1 MNLPYALSLSRF
13 GLMGNGEGTE
23 IFSMESVKEKGSE
36 EGTEYERRQSYSN
49 RDTTSVQDTT
59 TSDAIIDNFNSVM
72 AALALRSSLFG
83 FNGLEGNMLYI
94 SPLSLL
100 GLGSSGGLNCF
111 RALSPGYVNILDN
124 FDRLFPYPGNTI
136 MLNSE
141 ISLRRLDDSEI
152 TDSPENDQKNSLT
165 LGEEI
170 GSTTSYPTRMLT
182 DTMKSLNSKHISETL
197 QSANENL
204 CSQNFIQVDQCTSNI
219 EKSSTNSVIDS
230 ENDSEVSFEK
240 GQEEKNG
247 NGVTDVSPLQVGEIS
262 QALENENMVLNEY
275 PRKPS
280 EVSGIADFISGH
292 SNGYQVMSNEI
303 KLSSSNNS
311 CGLVTDSYKFQEIS
325 VTSNNM
331 LEKLASGS
339 GRKFV
344 CSLCG
349 KKYHSEEILRQ
360 HEALHSGKKNFPC
373 TVCGKE
379 FSREHSMLTHK
390 RIHTEEKNF
399 KCDLCGKGF
408 YWKSCLRRHM
418 DVHIDDKDF
427 TCPICGKVFVNKS
440 YVAGHMAVHTGEKK
454 FKCEI
459 CGKGF
464 SFKVSL
470 RKHTVLHTQGRQK
483 AGVCGKESFQQST
496 LHLHQ
501 VGMSLGSTTSLP
513 LDSTGS
519 VELGDKEKTSPS
531 QDSDNTIDNLVHSD
545 QGLCSSECDK
555 MQTNPK
561 DFANPK
567 NVQADN
573 YTGNLSYST
582 KSEFEHL
589 EEKKQNGNFNV
600 PADSVV
606 VKDSSQGSGT
616 GSPIVGSSINHPVL
630 CGTNSKTVSGTTA
643 TSSSSTVSETVIA
656 GSNISVSEQNADHI
670 NEIKPPDLNR
680 KYGCIVCGKRFHS
693 KANLLRHEMIHSGK
707 KNFPCGICGKEFSR
721 EYNLINHRRIHTA
734 EKNYKCDLCGKEFY
748 WKSCLTRHMGVHIDE
763 KDFTCPICG
772 KVFFNKS
779 YVRGHMVVHTGE
791 KRFKCEI
798 CGKGFSFKV
807 SLKKHKIMHTN
818 EKNVKCDICGKEFFQ
833 KSNLNLHRA
842 VHTSKK
848 KFVCEF
854 CGKIFSS
861 KVLLVD
867 HVALHTGEFRC
878 TVCNENFSDS
888 TLLVQ
893 HMTVH
898 EGNKDYPKHKCDLC
912 GKTFNK
918 KSNLLLHKVVHTG
931 KKDFSCEICGKS
943 YYHKFNLAQHM
954 VIHTGPIKCN
964 VCGKEFARQA
974 QLNRHMVI
982 HTVLMNRQAGEIFP
996 SVAPVSDVED
1006 SVFVLDSQKDKGDD
1020 SLPQESSP
1028 VEGDS
1033 GNTFIDENSQIES
1046 ILPVSVYEESKLTEN
1061 ITNSVVGE
1069 NMEKLS
1075 DSIFTVETMVSEG
1088 SSSVLLASE
1097 SEPTERDIG
1106 NTVDGNG
1113 WIEGISPV
1121 DVSIESKPTENVME
1135 SFVGESISSERLSG
1149 TIFTVEIRQ
1158 SEDRSEESWP
1168 AEKIL
1173 DENASDERIAED
1185 TLATETEATRNCD
1198 FETDITVDNIKV
1210 ETFETEPLEPGSF
1223 EGEPCQIQTESAT
1236 A

>member
-1 MNLPYALSLSRF
+1 MNLPYALSLSGF
-13 GLMGNGEGTE
+13 GQIRNGEGTE
-23 IFSMESVKEKGSE
+23 VFSMEGTKEKGIE

-49 RDTTSVQDTT
+49 RNTTNVQDTT
-59 TSDAIIDNFNSVM
+59 TSDAIIENFNSEM
-72 AALALRSSLFG
+72 AAWALRSSLFG

-124 FDRLFPYPGNTI
+124 FDRFFPYPGNTI

-141 ISLRRLDDSEI
+141 ISLRRLDDNEV
-152 TDSPENDQKNSLT
+152 TDSGENNQTNSPT
-165 LGEEI
+165 SGEEI
-170 GSTTSYPTRMLT
+170 GSTTSYPTNMLM
-182 DTMKSLNSKHISETL
+182 DFIKRLNSKHLSETL

-204 CSQNFIQVDQCTSNI
+204 YSQNLLQVDQCTSNI
-219 EKSSTNSVIDS
+219 EKASTNSVIDS
-230 ENDSEVSFEK
+230 ENDSEGSSEK
-240 GQEEKNG
+240 SQEEKNG
-247 NGVTDVSPLQVGEIS
+247 HGATNVSPLQVAEIS
-262 QALENENMVLNEY
+262 QALENENLVLHEH

-280 EVSGIADFISGH
+280 EVSSIADLISGH
-292 SNGYQVMSNEI
+292 SSGHPVMSNEI
-303 KLSSSNNS
+303 KPSASNNS
-311 CGLVTDSYKFQEIS
+311 HGLVTDSGTPFIHLDSYKFQEVS
-325 VTSNNM
+325 ATSNNM
-331 LEKLASGS
+331 SEKLASGS
-339 GRKFV
+339 GRKFA

-349 KKYHSEEILRQ
+349 KKYHSEEILKQ

-470 RKHTVLHTQGRQK
+470 RKHTVLHTQERQK
-483 AGVCGKESFQQST
+483 APVCGKESFQQSA

-501 VGMSLGSTTSLP
+501 VGMSLDSASLS
-513 LDSTGS
+513 LDVTGS
-519 VELGDKEKTSPS
+519 IELGDKEKTSPS
-531 QDSDNTIDNLVHSD
+531 QNNDNTVDNLVNSD
-545 QGLCSSECDK
+545 QCISNSECNK
-555 MQTNPK
+555 TQTNPK

-567 NVQADN
+567 NIQADN
-573 YTGNLSYST
+573 YTGNLSFST

-589 EEKKQNGNFNV
+589 EEKNQNHNFDV
-600 PADSVV
+600 PADLAVV
-606 VKDSSQGSGT
+606 SDSSQGSGT
-616 GSPIVGSSINHPVL
+616 GSPIVGSSIILPVL
-630 CGTNSKTVSGTTA
+630 CGTNSEAVSDTT
-643 TSSSSTVSETVIA
+643 TSSSPSTVSETLIV
-656 GSNISVSEQNADHI
+656 GTNISVSQQSVVQV

-680 KYGCIVCGKRFHS
+680 KYGCLVCGKRFHS

-779 YVRGHMVVHTGE
+779 YVTGHMVVHTGE

-861 KVLLVD
+861 KVFLAD
-867 HVALHTGEFRC
+867 HVTLHTGEFRC
-878 TVCNENFSDS
+878 TVCDEKFSDS

-898 EGNKDYPKHKCDLC
+898 EGNKDYPRHKCDLC

-954 VIHTGPIKCN
+954 VIHTGTIKCN
-964 VCGKEFARQA
+964 VCGKVFARQA

-996 SVAPVSDVED
+996 SVAPISDVGE
-1006 SVFVLDSQKDKGDD
+1006 SVFALYSHKGKGDD
-1020 SLPQESSP
+1020 LLTQETSP

-1033 GNTFIDENSQIES
+1033 GNTFVGETGQTEN
-1046 ILPVSVYEESKLTEN
+1046 ILPVSVYEESGLTEN
-1061 ITNSVVGE
+1061 VTNSVVGE
-1069 NMEKLS
+1069 NISTEKLS
-1075 DSIFTVETMVSEG
+1075 ESIFTVETMVSEE
-1088 SSSVLLASE
+1088 SSDVPFAGESE
-1097 SEPTERDIG
+1097 SAERDIG
-1106 NTVDGNG
+1106 NTVDENG
-1113 WIEGISPV
+1113 WIEDISPV
-1121 DVSIESKPTENVME
+1121 NVSKESKPAENVTD
-1135 SFVGESISSERLSG
+1135 SFVEESISSKRRSG
-1149 TIFTVEIRQ
+1149 TIFTVEIKQ
-1158 SEDRSEESWP
+1158 SE
-1168 AEKIL
+1168 
-1173 DENASDERIAED
+1173 ENQK
-1185 TLATETEATRNCD
+1185 
-1198 FETDITVDNIKV
+1198 KV
-1210 ETFETEPLEPGSF
+1210 GQQKKF
-1223 EGEPCQIQTESAT
+1223 
-1236 A
+1236 